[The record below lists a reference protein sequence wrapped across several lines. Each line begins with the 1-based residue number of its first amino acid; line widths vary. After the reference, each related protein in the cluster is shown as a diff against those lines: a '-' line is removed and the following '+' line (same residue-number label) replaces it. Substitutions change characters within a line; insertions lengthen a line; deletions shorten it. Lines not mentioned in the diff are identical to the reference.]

1 MQLAY
6 QPFGFIKDHVGKKDT
21 KVLDVRRSKTAFL
34 KIFNYYQMFRLT
46 YQVPLVHLM
55 LPLLHVP
62 CKQKAWLLHWYVE
75 LENLSYQHLHHSLK
89 KNKKKS
95 LFLFS
100 HCLPTKWRWTITN
113 EEDERA
119 SRQRLF
125 FFVQKLAKNLSPCE
139 ILFVH
144 VTAYVQ
150 ERISLLIW
158 NRPSIVSILAKVL
171 RWTYRTPKSAS

>member
-1 MQLAY
+1 M
-6 QPFGFIKDHVGKKDT
+6 
-21 KVLDVRRSKTAFL
+21 
-34 KIFNYYQMFRLT
+34 
-46 YQVPLVHLM
+46 
-55 LPLLHVP
+55 
-62 CKQKAWLLHWYVE
+62 
-75 LENLSYQHLHHSLK
+75 
-89 KNKKKS
+89 
-95 LFLFS
+95 
-100 HCLPTKWRWTITN
+100 N

-125 FFVQKLAKNLSPCE
+125 FFCTKLVISPCE

-150 ERISLLIW
+150 ERISLL